1 MPAGGQEQGESETE
15 KVRQFFHILFQA
27 LQKCGIKVIAASEKA
42 SHDYSKTDYKGPLA
56 IVMGA
61 EDVGISPD
69 ILRIV
74 DDMVSIPILGQIG
87 SLNVSVATG
96 VIVYEA
102 VKQRN

>member
-1 MPAGGQEQGESETE
+1 MKIICQN
-15 KVRQFFHILFQA
+15 K
-27 LQKCGIKVIAASEKA
+27 KA

-96 VIVYEA
+96 IIVYEA
-102 VKQRN
+102 VKQRK